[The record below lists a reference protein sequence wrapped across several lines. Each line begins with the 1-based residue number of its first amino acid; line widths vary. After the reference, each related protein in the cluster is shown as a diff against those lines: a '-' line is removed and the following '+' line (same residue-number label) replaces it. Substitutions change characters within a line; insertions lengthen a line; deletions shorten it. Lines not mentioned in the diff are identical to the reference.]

1 MRARSAPLGIVALLL
16 AVAPALHAQM
26 PAPAHFESWRPAPV
40 PTSMPV
46 GIPDSVRAPANGSGM
61 VMGGITGM
69 FAGYL
74 VGALIGSAAYTDGDG
89 YDQLGAAI
97 LGGLVAATFTTPIG
111 VHLGNRGRGSLGSD
125 VLLSAAI
132 GAAGIAAA
140 SSTDSGAW
148 LLLLPIGQII
158 GSAWMEA
165 QSMPKVAQADA
176 SQ

>member
-1 MRARSAPLGIVALLL
+1 MRARSALLGIVALLL

-26 PAPAHFESWRPAPV
+26 PAPAHFESWQPAPV

-61 VMGGITGM
+61 VMGGLAGM
-69 FAGYL
+69 FAGYF
-74 VGALIGSAAYTDGDG
+74 VGGMLYAAASGSGEGD
-89 YDQLGAAI
+89 LGAAI
-97 LGGLVAATFTTPIG
+97 LSGLVVATFTTPAG
-111 VHLGNRGRGSLGSD
+111 VHLGNRGRGSLISD
-125 VLLSAAI
+125 IMVSAAI

-165 QSMPKVAQADA
+165 QSMPKVAPADA